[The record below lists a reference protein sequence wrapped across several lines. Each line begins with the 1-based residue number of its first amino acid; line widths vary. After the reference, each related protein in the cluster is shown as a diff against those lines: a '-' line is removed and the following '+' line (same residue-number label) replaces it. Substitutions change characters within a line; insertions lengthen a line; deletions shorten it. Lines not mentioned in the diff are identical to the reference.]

1 MAASNQEVIEMLALA
16 YSMEIE
22 TVMNYLANSV
32 NMDGVR
38 AEEIKKS
45 LAADVTEELGHAQTL
60 GQRIKQ
66 LGGLVPGSLGVKLGN
81 QQQPSTNTTDVVS
94 VIRSVIDAEEAAC
107 KHYKKIIKAVEGED
121 YVTQD
126 LCIKNLAQE
135 EEHLIL
141 FKGFFKE
148 YTGA

>member
-1 MAASNQEVIEMLALA
+1 MSKSKLGRRSRSLTKRLRARQLERDWSVICKYDEFGFHPLLSRRAVVQASFAYIQTNCRRLHMAASNQEVIEMLALA

-45 LAADVTEELGHAQTL
+45 LAADVIEELGHAQML

-66 LGGLVPGSLGVKLGN
+66 LGGLVPGSLGIKLGN
-81 QQQPSTNTTDVVS
+81 Q
-94 VIRSVIDAEEAAC
+94 
-107 KHYKKIIKAVEGED
+107 
-121 YVTQD
+121 
-126 LCIKNLAQE
+126 
-135 EEHLIL
+135 
-141 FKGFFKE
+141 
-148 YTGA
+148 